1 MKLPAIIPTPFE
13 IGRETIV
20 LLAGAL
26 LAAFIMSNWPAGRE
40 YIRRAWAPPPA
51 T

>member
-1 MKLPAIIPTPFE
+1 MKLPAIVPTPVE
-13 IGRETIV
+13 IGREALL

-26 LAAFIMSNWPAGRE
+26 LAAFVMSQWPAGRE